1 MSHAINCSEKKKQK
15 KTHTHRQVLVV
26 ENFIQC
32 NCVSRS
38 LVLHTGD
45 HGPDPVGTPLHIR
58 SVSIS
63 LYDGRE
69 VAFTAGYTL
78 SPSHTSPSVFTV
90 LSTLYPQSSR
100 MQYSAVRRH
109 FHSTNVT
116 PTIIQ
121 HTKVL
126 CRAKVQAR
134 HQQSCSIQKF
144 CVEPSSSVTLI
155 IHDAR
160 VAVYPHTLLTTLITH
175 YSCRSEGYPLLILYT
190 VVTFSTSPYRS
201 PLSFFFKESPICIN
215 IMYHCCVLRHT
226 FSALKRS
233 LPIVSQA
240 HTLQYCDL
248 LHQALPLNLQPPVAH
263 PQQLNSQARSKE
275 LYIFV
280 VSDKRGLCTYG
291 FCSHTR
297 HYTTCCVPH

>member
-1 MSHAINCSEKKKQK
+1 MGWRHAEGIRKSRNLSSAAVQCLNYSPAHLSLRKTPDTCPTNVYKRNPLHNSCQETIERNNNRDKNVACYINCSEKKKPN
-15 KTHTHRQVLVV
+15 THRQVLVV

-45 HGPDPVGTPLHIR
+45 HGPDSFPVGTPLMHIR

-90 LSTLYPQSSR
+90 LSTPYPQSSR

-126 CRAKVQAR
+126 CRAKVQAW

-201 PLSFFFKESPICIN
+201 PLFLFF
-215 IMYHCCVLRHT
+215 
-226 FSALKRS
+226 LKTI
-233 LPIVSQA
+233 PYA
-240 HTLQYCDL
+240 
-248 LHQALPLNLQPPVAH
+248 
-263 PQQLNSQARSKE
+263 
-275 LYIFV
+275 
-280 VSDKRGLCTYG
+280 
-291 FCSHTR
+291 
-297 HYTTCCVPH
+297 